1 MINPSIR
8 RVSVATL
15 ALAAAILS
23 GCAELRVGSFIERG
37 MNLNRYHTYNWSPDD
52 QLLTGDPRLDNNS
65 FFLERLQTDVDTRLA
80 AKGFERTTSAVPD
93 LLLHYHASIWQQLDA
108 SALDQKKYGLCAD
121 CQPSL
126 YDAGTLLL
134 DFVDARTNKLVWRGW
149 AEGGLDNAIDNQER
163 MEKRIDQAVTKI
175 LQRLPR
181 L

>member
-1 MINPSIR
+1 MKEPLVR
-8 RVSVATL
+8 LVRVATV

-37 MNLNRYHTYNWSPDD
+37 MDFTRYHTYNWSPDD

-65 FFLERLQTDVDTRLA
+65 FFLERLQTDVDTQLA
-80 AKGFERTTSAVPD
+80 RKGFERTTSATPD
-93 LLLHYHASIWQQLDA
+93 LLLHYHANIWQQLDA
-108 SALDQKKYGLCAD
+108 SAVDQRKFGLCAD

-126 YDAGTLLL
+126 YYAGTLLL

-149 AEGGLDNAIDNQER
+149 AEGGLDNVIDNQDR
-163 MEKRIDQAVTKI
+163 MEEKIDQAVTKI